1 MNGLRY
7 TPVQE
12 PFLAIY
18 LILNNSDFW
27 KNLQSLPC
35 THCDN
40 EFSEKLVAGRGANQ
54 ECTALSHQD
63 LTGAISYA

>member
-40 EFSEKLVAGRGANQ
+40 EFS
-54 ECTALSHQD
+54 
-63 LTGAISYA
+63 